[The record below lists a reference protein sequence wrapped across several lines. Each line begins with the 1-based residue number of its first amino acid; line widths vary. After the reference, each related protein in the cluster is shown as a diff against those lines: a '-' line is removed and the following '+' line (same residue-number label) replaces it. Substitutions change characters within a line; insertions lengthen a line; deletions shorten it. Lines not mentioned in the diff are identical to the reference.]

1 MYSGELLEYLSS
13 WSKLGNIVRVRA
25 GPFFEA
31 GMCLHPDTAKIGLG
45 SGQK

>member
-13 WSKLGNIVRVRA
+13 WSMLGKIVKIRT
-25 GPFFEA
+25 GPLFEA